1 MKKNE
6 IEIGG
11 QYTCKVSDRIVV
23 VKITGENPHG
33 GWDASNL
40 KTGKA
45 VRIKSAAR
53 LRSARFVDETALG
66 TEAEK
71 PADKPATKP
80 TSKGKAKAAQP
91 KAEAQ
96 AGDGVDAPAVVA
108 GKTGAPANAP
118 DASGKKMGLVA
129 AAIQVLKDGGNQPMA
144 CREML
149 EQVTAK
155 GLWSPARGG
164 KTPAATLYAAI
175 LREIRDK
182 AAASRFTKTDRGR
195 FALNTELES

>member
-6 IEIGG
+6 IQVGG
-11 QYTCKVSDRIVV
+11 RYTCKVSDRIAVV
-23 VKITGENPHG
+23 EVTGENPHG
-33 GWDASNL
+33 GWDAKNL
-40 KTGKA
+40 TTGKA
-45 VRIKSAAR
+45 VRIKSAQR
-53 LRSARFVDETALG
+53 LRSARFVDETALRS
-66 TEAEK
+66 EAEK

-80 TSKGKAKAAQP
+80 TSKGKAKAAEP

-96 AGDGVDAPAVVA
+96 AAEGVDAAAGVA
-108 GKTGAPANAP
+108 GETGAPANAP
-118 DASGKKMGLVA
+118 DARGKKMGLVA
-129 AAIQVLKDGGNQPMA
+129 AAIQVLKDGGNQPMG
-144 CREML
+144 CQEML

-164 KTPAATLYAAI
+164 KTPAASLYAAV

-195 FALNTELES
+195 FALNTKLES